1 MQKWWLLI
9 SIKLIPSRERAHV
22 KIGTTAMSWSCKPKA
37 HGMAGINNYIIRIIR
52 IIIII
57 IKIDKCMAV
66 SPSHLSYGKVLA
78 KLSSPNKNL
87 TKFKVSPRK
96 KLEFCYIGNG
106 LFLSSKHSGN
116 HLQPS

>member
-1 MQKWWLLI
+1 MYAKWWLLI
-9 SIKLIPSRERAHV
+9 SINLISQPNKLIPSRERARV
-22 KIGTTAMSWSCKPKA
+22 KIGTTAMFWSCKPKA

-78 KLSSPNKNL
+78 KIKF
-87 TKFKVSPRK
+87 TKQEPEK
-96 KLEFCYIGNG
+96 I
-106 LFLSSKHSGN
+106 
-116 HLQPS
+116 

>member
-1 MQKWWLLI
+1 
-9 SIKLIPSRERAHV
+9 
-22 KIGTTAMSWSCKPKA
+22 
-37 HGMAGINNYIIRIIR
+37 
-52 IIIII
+52 
-57 IKIDKCMAV
+57 MAV

-87 TKFKVSPRK
+87 KKFKVSPRK

-116 HLQPS
+116 HLQLS